1 MNNNTSIARNTSS
14 RSRSKNRRRVWQ
26 TPYQNAESFAI
37 ILLLAIPIPILF
49 FPKHVLENSE
59 YLKWW
64 LLLGTVVFVLSQIFL
79 FESLRFGVRKKGL
92 LSREPHSSIE
102 YLNQTISVP
111 VPLVAD
117 KAWACTKENLGEIIK
132 AKGSLRLSL
141 RYVHD
146 PLGKKPWQL
155 VARQIECRLAL
166 KANGVNSNLNLE
178 FKANSPMDYATVKE
192 IIDQTKVAF
201 AKIPEISVA

>member
-1 MNNNTSIARNTSS
+1 
-14 RSRSKNRRRVWQ
+14 VWQ

-132 AKGSLRLSL
+132 AKGSLRTHWELEQMDEFNRNMRLSL